1 MLHAFSENAALFE
14 LPGRGRIKAFG
25 EDRKRLLHAMSTNH
39 VQQLEPGQG
48 CYAFFLS
55 AQGRVLSDVTIL
67 AQSDHLLLDVE
78 PDRRAFIMEHLDKY
92 IIADD
97 VTLEDVSDQ
106 QTTLA
111 LEGPAA
117 AEILESIGA
126 PTPINDFDSVEWA
139 DRLVARTNYTGAAGF
154 HIYISPL
161 DAPVLRETLLDARA
175 VEVSAETVE
184 IARLLHAKP
193 LYGVDIT
200 EANLP
205 QETQLTHALH
215 FSKGC
220 YLGQEI
226 VERVRSRG
234 HVNKVLTRLQ
244 LPTPAAPGAKV
255 MSGEKEVG
263 AVTSSAFDPRNNVT
277 VALAYVR
284 VEALAPTAPALTVTS
299 PDSAA
304 PAS

>member
-1 MLHAFSENAALFE
+1 MSNPFFESAALFE
-14 LPGRGRIKAFG
+14 LPGRGRIQAHG
-25 EDRKRLLHAMSTNH
+25 EDRKRLLHAMTTNH

-55 AQGRVLSDVTIL
+55 AQGRILSDVTIL
-67 AQSDHLLLDVE
+67 AQPEYLLLDVE
-78 PDRRAFIMEHLDKY
+78 PAQRQSVFAHLDKY

-97 VTLEDVSDQ
+97 VTLEDITDT

-111 LEGPAA
+111 IEGPAA
-117 AEILESIGA
+117 AEVLESIGA
-126 PTPINDFDSVEWA
+126 PVPANDYDSVPWA
-139 DRLVARTNYTGAAGF
+139 GRLIVKTTYSGAPGY
-154 HIYISPL
+154 HIYLSPL
-161 DAPVLRETLLDARA
+161 DAPILRETLEDARA
-175 VEVSAETVE
+175 VPVSPEQIET
-184 IARLLHAKP
+184 ARILHARP

-234 HVNKVLTRLQ
+234 HVNKLLTRLEFE
-244 LPTPAAPGAKV
+244 
-255 MSGEKEVG
+255 GEIPESQTG
-263 AVTSSAFDPRNNVT
+263 ITSTAHDPRNNKT

-284 VEALAPTAPALTVTS
+284 R
-299 PDSAA
+299 
-304 PAS
+304 

>member
-1 MLHAFSENAALFE
+1 MLQAFFENAALFE
-14 LPGRGRIKAFG
+14 LSGRGRIKVLG
-25 EDRKRLLHAMSTNH
+25 EDRKRLLHAMTTNH

-67 AQSDHLLLDVE
+67 AQQDHLLLDVE
-78 PDRRAFIMEHLDKY
+78 PARRAFIMEHLDKY

-97 VTLEDVSDQ
+97 VTLEDVSDL

-126 PTPINDFDSVEWA
+126 PVPVNDYDSAEWA
-139 DRLVARTNYTGAAGF
+139 GRLIVKTSYTGATGF

-175 VEVSAETVE
+175 VEASPELIET
-184 IARLLHAKP
+184 ARLLHAKP

-205 QETQLTHALH
+205 QETKLDHALH

-244 LPTPAAPGAKV
+244 LETPTAPGAKV
-255 MSGEKEVG
+255 LSGEKEVG
-263 AVTSSAFDPRNNVT
+263 AVTSAAFDPRNNVT

-284 VEALAPTAPALTVTS
+284 VEALAPTAPAPTV
-299 PDSAA
+299 
-304 PAS
+304 AS

>member
-1 MLHAFSENAALFE
+1 
-14 LPGRGRIKAFG
+14 
-25 EDRKRLLHAMSTNH
+25 
-39 VQQLEPGQG
+39 
-48 CYAFFLS
+48 
-55 AQGRVLSDVTIL
+55 
-67 AQSDHLLLDVE
+67 
-78 PDRRAFIMEHLDKY
+78 MEHLDKY

-117 AEILESIGA
+117 GEILESIGA
-126 PTPINDFDSVEWA
+126 PVPVNDYDSVEWA
-139 DRLVARTNYTGAAGF
+139 GRLIVRTSYSGASGF

-175 VEVSAETVE
+175 VEASPEAIETS
-184 IARLLHAKP
+184 RLIHAKP

-200 EANLP
+200 DANLP

-244 LPTPAAPGAKV
+244 LETPAVAGAKV
-255 MSGEKEVG
+255 YSGEKEVG
-263 AVTSSAFDPRNNVT
+263 AVTSAAFDPRNNVT

-284 VEALAPTAPALTVTS
+284 VEALAPTVPAPTV
-299 PDSAA
+299 
-304 PAS
+304 AS

>member
-1 MLHAFSENAALFE
+1 MSKTLLFE
-14 LPGRGRIKAFG
+14 LPGRGRIKALG
-25 EDRKRLLHAMSTNH
+25 EDRKRLLHAMTTNH

-55 AQGRVLSDVTIL
+55 AQGRIQSDVTIL
-67 AQSDHLLLDVE
+67 ARPDYLLLDVE
-78 PDRRAFIMEHLDKY
+78 PAQREKIFAHLDKF

-97 VTLEDVSDQ
+97 VTLEDDSDQ

-111 LEGPAA
+111 VEGPGAQ
-117 AEILESIGA
+117 EILAAIGA
-126 PTPINDFDSVEWA
+126 PTPSAAYENAEWA
-139 DRLVARTNYTGAAGF
+139 GRLVVNTSYTGAGGF
-154 HIYISPL
+154 HIYLSPL
-161 DAPVLRETLLDARA
+161 DAPVLLETLEDAGARPA
-175 VEVSAETVE
+175 TGAE
-184 IARLLHAKP
+184 IDALRILNGRP

-200 EANLP
+200 DTNLP

-234 HVNKVLTRLQ
+234 HVNKVLTRIEFEGE
-244 LPTPAAPGAKV
+244 PPAGTI
-255 MSGEKEVG
+255 
-263 AVTSSAFDPRNNVT
+263 TSQTLDPETNKT

-284 VEALAPTAPALTVTS
+284 P
-299 PDSAA
+299 
-304 PAS
+304 

>member
-1 MLHAFSENAALFE
+1 MLTAFFDSASLFE

-25 EDRKRLLHAMSTNH
+25 EDRKRLLHAMTTNH

-55 AQGRVLSDVTIL
+55 AQGRILSDVTIL
-67 AQSDHLLLDVE
+67 AQADHLLLDVE
-78 PDRRAFIMEHLDKY
+78 PAQAEAIFAHLDKY

-97 VTLEDVSDQ
+97 VTLEDVTGQ
-106 QTTLA
+106 LTTLA

-117 AEILESIGA
+117 GDILESIGA
-126 PTPINDFDSVEWA
+126 PVPVNDFDSVEWA
-139 DRLVARTNYTGAAGF
+139 GRLVVRTSYTGAPGY
-154 HIYISPL
+154 HIYLSPM
-161 DAPVLRETLLDARA
+161 DAPILRETLQDARA
-175 VEVSAETVE
+175 TEASADEIET
-184 IARLLHAKP
+184 ARILNARP

-200 EANLP
+200 DKNLP

-234 HVNKVLTRLQ
+234 HVNKVLKRVDMPLAEGT
-244 LPTPAAPGAKV
+244 
-255 MSGEKEVG
+255 
-263 AVTSSAFDPRNNVT
+263 VTSSTVDPRNGNT
-277 VALAYVR
+277 VGLAYVR
-284 VEALAPTAPALTVTS
+284 P
-299 PDSAA
+299 
-304 PAS
+304 